1 METWKERFSSEF
13 TNLKFKLRRVQ
24 PIEFGVAF
32 VLFLVG
38 VILAYNRFNDDG
50 NDLYFLY
57 LLILIGVIFGAF
69 VWIKAI
75 NRYFAKFTFYLVE
88 HKHSRRII
96 AGGSYSYYGYKD
108 PEETTTKG
116 QILDPLSQLFTL
128 LLAFVGISVFI
139 MGFMSESNR
148 ENPLVWGGL
157 AILVPLIS
165 TPLIPVLWALQT
177 TNVKAYA
184 SGNKTTWM
192 VGKRYKARFNSII
205 SVAAIYSNMKDA
217 DAGDLVDQLKV
228 LWDVVQT
235 GVLVLLIP
243 TSLFIIIYYGWF
255 REELSGKLID
265 SLSLKTYD
273 IVLEEH
279 ETPKYVSSNDKQEE
293 KPAKKMEE
301 EPVEEETAEEE
312 EDKEIDEEE

>member
-13 TNLKFKLRRVQ
+13 ANLKFKLRRVQ

-32 VLFLVG
+32 ILFLIG
-38 VILAYNRFNDDG
+38 IFLSYRRFNDES
-50 NDLYFLY
+50 NDIYYLYI
-57 LLILIGVIFGAF
+57 LILIGVIFGSF

-88 HKHSRRII
+88 HKYSRKII

-108 PEETTTKG
+108 PEDKTTKS
-116 QILDPLSQLFTL
+116 QLLDPLSQLFTL
-128 LLAFVGISVFI
+128 LLAFVGLSVFI
-139 MGFMSESNR
+139 MGLWGQDAAKK
-148 ENPLVWGGL
+148 PLNWGIL
-157 AILVPLIS
+157 AIVVPLLA

-184 SGNKTTWM
+184 SGNKTTWL
-192 VGKRYKARFNSII
+192 VGKKYKARFNSII
-205 SVAAIYSNMKDA
+205 SIAAIYSNMKET
-217 DAGDLVDQLKV
+217 DAGDIVDQLKV
-228 LWDVVQT
+228 LWSVVQT

-279 ETPKYVSSNDKQEE
+279 ETPKYASSNDVQDE
-293 KPAKKMEE
+293 KPPKELEDEDSEE
-301 EPVEEETAEEE
+301 SVDEISEPEVEEE
-312 EDKEIDEEE
+312 